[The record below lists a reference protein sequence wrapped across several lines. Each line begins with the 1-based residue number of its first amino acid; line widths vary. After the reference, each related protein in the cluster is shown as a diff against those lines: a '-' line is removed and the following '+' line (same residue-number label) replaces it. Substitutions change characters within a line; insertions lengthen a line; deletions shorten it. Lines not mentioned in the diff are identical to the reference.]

1 MSIDGEVAGHPA
13 GSNQRLSPQIPSPH
27 RGARG
32 GNMQRSCAPTVAR
45 TNMSSVLD
53 ESPWSPSD
61 WCSTEIR
68 VRYAE
73 TDQMGVVYYSNYLV
87 WFEVGRTEFC
97 RQRSLPYRDFER
109 EFQAY
114 LAVAEAQCRY
124 LTPARYDDVLIIRTR
139 VDSFRKRTISFQY
152 EIVNKESG
160 LVVASGRTLHVLL
173 DENGRPRSFPADFL
187 RVMRLDEM
195 FASGSEKLPESAK

>member
-1 MSIDGEVAGHPA
+1 
-13 GSNQRLSPQIPSPH
+13 
-27 RGARG
+27 
-32 GNMQRSCAPTVAR
+32 
-45 TNMSSVLD
+45 MSSGLD
-53 ESPWSPSD
+53 ESPWLPSD

-97 RQRSLPYRDFER
+97 RRRSLPYKDFER

-173 DENGRPRSFPADFL
+173 DENGRPRSFSAHFL

-195 FASGSEKLPESAK
+195 FASSSEKLPKSAK

>member
-1 MSIDGEVAGHPA
+1 
-13 GSNQRLSPQIPSPH
+13 
-27 RGARG
+27 
-32 GNMQRSCAPTVAR
+32 
-45 TNMSSVLD
+45 MSSDLE
-53 ESPWSPSD
+53 ESSWLPSD
-61 WCSTEIR
+61 WCSIEIR

-97 RQRSLPYRDFER
+97 RQRGLPYRDFED
-109 EFQAY
+109 EFQSY

-152 EIVNKESG
+152 EILNKESG
-160 LVVASGRTLHVLL
+160 DLIANGRTLHVLL
-173 DENGRPRSFPADFL
+173 GKNGRPKSFPADFMRTL
-187 RVMRLDEM
+187 RVNH
-195 FASGSEKLPESAK
+195 EKT